1 MLANSEMNISSS
13 ERVTID
19 VPGTFKVESRFS
31 GRLRRT
37 ADQPRARS
45 TRCKWR
51 PLPCTLPPFR
61 RTSPKRQTMVGQAAS
76 TAPTCARFTDWR
88 TGLKLKNTRQR
99 CKFETSLVAEAL
111 A

>member
-1 MLANSEMNISSS
+1 
-13 ERVTID
+13 
-19 VPGTFKVESRFS
+19 
-31 GRLRRT
+31 
-37 ADQPRARS
+37 
-45 TRCKWR
+45 
-51 PLPCTLPPFR
+51 
-61 RTSPKRQTMVGQAAS
+61 MVGQAAS

>member
-19 VPGTFKVESRFS
+19 VPGTF
-31 GRLRRT
+31 RLRRT
-37 ADQPRARS
+37 SNRVHVQHPPVPEPRQRLVNPH
-45 TRCKWR
+45 RHV
-51 PLPCTLPPFR
+51 PV
-61 RTSPKRQTMVGQAAS
+61 SPDR
-76 TAPTCARFTDWR
+76 R